1 MLLTKKNLLM
11 TDLEE
16 SQKITI
22 EGLHKEI
29 EVWKEKYFAQIKTD
43 EEWESYIKQSRE
55 DAKKQTKQTVLFW
68 ILGLLWFL
76 LVIYE
81 FKQ

>member
-1 MLLTKKNLLM
+1 M

-16 SQKITI
+16 SQKIKI

-29 EVWKEKYFAQIKTD
+29 EVWKEKYVAQIKTD

-55 DAKKQTKQTVLFW
+55 DAKKQSKQTVLFW

-76 LVIYE
+76 LVVYE
-81 FKQ
+81 FKR

>member
-55 DAKKQTKQTVLFW
+55 DAKKQSKQTVLFW

>member
-1 MLLTKKNLLM
+1 M

-29 EVWKEKYFAQIKTD
+29 KVWKEKYFVQIKTD

-55 DAKKQTKQTVLFW
+55 DAKKQSKQTVLFW

>member
-1 MLLTKKNLLM
+1 M

-29 EVWKEKYFAQIKTD
+29 EVWKEKYVAQIKTD

-55 DAKKQTKQTVLFW
+55 DAKKQSKQTVLFW

-76 LVIYE
+76 LIIYE
-81 FKQ
+81 LKQ

>member
-1 MLLTKKNLLM
+1 M

-16 SQKITI
+16 SQKIKI

-29 EVWKEKYFAQIKTD
+29 EVWKEKYVAQIKTD

-55 DAKKQTKQTVLFW
+55 DAKKQSKQTVLFW

-76 LVIYE
+76 LIVYE
-81 FKQ
+81 LKQ

>member
-1 MLLTKKNLLM
+1 M

-43 EEWESYIKQSRE
+43 EEWEVYIKESRE
-55 DAKKQTKQTVLFW
+55 QAQEQSKQKVLFW
-68 ILGLLWFL
+68 ILGFLWVL

-81 FKQ
+81 FKK

>member
-1 MLLTKKNLLM
+1 M

-16 SQKITI
+16 SQKIKI

-29 EVWKEKYFAQIKTD
+29 EVWKEKYVAQIKTD

-55 DAKKQTKQTVLFW
+55 DAKKQSKQTVLFW

-76 LVIYE
+76 LIIYE
-81 FKQ
+81 LKQ

>member
-1 MLLTKKNLLM
+1 M

-16 SQKITI
+16 SQKIKI

-29 EVWKEKYFAQIKTD
+29 EVWKEKYVAQIKTD

-55 DAKKQTKQTVLFW
+55 DAKKQSKQTVLFW
-68 ILGLLWFL
+68 ILGILWFL
-76 LVIYE
+76 LIIYE
-81 FKQ
+81 LKQ

>member
-1 MLLTKKNLLM
+1 M

-55 DAKKQTKQTVLFW
+55 DAKKQSKQTVLFW

-76 LVIYE
+76 LVVYE
-81 FKQ
+81 FKR

>member
-1 MLLTKKNLLM
+1 M

-43 EEWESYIKQSRE
+43 EEWEVYIKKSRE
-55 DAKKQTKQTVLFW
+55 QAQEQSTQKVLFW

>member
-1 MLLTKKNLLM
+1 M

-22 EGLHKEI
+22 EGLRKEI
-29 EVWKEKYFAQIKTD
+29 KVWKEKYFAQIKTD

-55 DAKKQTKQTVLFW
+55 DAKKQSKQTVLFW

>member
-1 MLLTKKNLLM
+1 M

-16 SQKITI
+16 SQKIKI

-29 EVWKEKYFAQIKTD
+29 EVWKEKYVAQIKTD

-55 DAKKQTKQTVLFW
+55 DAKKQSKQTVLFW

-76 LVIYE
+76 LIVYE

>member
-1 MLLTKKNLLM
+1 M

-43 EEWESYIKQSRE
+43 EQWESYIKQSRE
-55 DAKKQTKQTVLFW
+55 DAKKQSKQTVLFC

>member
-1 MLLTKKNLLM
+1 M

-29 EVWKEKYFAQIKTD
+29 KVWKEKYFAQIKTD

-55 DAKKQTKQTVLFW
+55 DAKKQSKQTVLFW

>member
-1 MLLTKKNLLM
+1 MAG
-11 TDLEE
+11 LENP
-16 SQKITI
+16 QKVQIKRL
-22 EGLHKEI
+22 EREV
-29 EVWKEKYFAQIKTD
+29 EVWKTKYFGQLKTD

-55 DAKKQTKQTVLFW
+55 DAKKQSKQTVLFC

>member
-1 MLLTKKNLLM
+1 M

-22 EGLHKEI
+22 EGLQKEI

-43 EEWESYIKQSRE
+43 EEWENYIKQSRE
-55 DAKKQTKQTVLFW
+55 DAKKQSKQTVLFW

-81 FKQ
+81 FQQ

>member
-1 MLLTKKNLLM
+1 M

-16 SQKITI
+16 SQKIKI

-29 EVWKEKYFAQIKTD
+29 EVWKEKYVAQIKTD

-55 DAKKQTKQTVLFW
+55 DAKKQRKQTVLFW

-76 LVIYE
+76 LIIYE
-81 FKQ
+81 LKQ

>member
-1 MLLTKKNLLM
+1 M

-22 EGLHKEI
+22 EGLQKEI

-43 EEWESYIKQSRE
+43 EEWENYIKQSRE
-55 DAKKQTKQTVLFW
+55 DAKKQSKQTVLFW

>member
-1 MLLTKKNLLM
+1 M

-16 SQKITI
+16 SQKIKI

-29 EVWKEKYFAQIKTD
+29 EVWKEKYVAQIKTD

-55 DAKKQTKQTVLFW
+55 GAKKQSKQTVLFW

-76 LVIYE
+76 LIVYE
-81 FKQ
+81 LKQ

>member
-1 MLLTKKNLLM
+1 M

-16 SQKITI
+16 SQKIKI

-29 EVWKEKYFAQIKTD
+29 EVWKEKYVAQIKTD

-55 DAKKQTKQTVLFW
+55 DAKKQSKQTVLFW

-81 FKQ
+81 FKK

>member
-1 MLLTKKNLLM
+1 M

-55 DAKKQTKQTVLFW
+55 DAKSKVSKQYYF
-68 ILGLLWFL
+68 GFL
-76 LVIYE
+76 AFFGFYL
-81 FKQ
+81 

>member
-1 MLLTKKNLLM
+1 MAG
-11 TDLEE
+11 LENP
-16 SQKITI
+16 QKVQIKRL
-22 EGLHKEI
+22 EREV
-29 EVWKEKYFAQIKTD
+29 EVWKTKYFGQLKTD

-55 DAKKQTKQTVLFW
+55 DAKKQSKQTVLFW

>member
-1 MLLTKKNLLM
+1 M

-16 SQKITI
+16 SQKIKI

-29 EVWKEKYFAQIKTD
+29 EVWKEKYVAQIKTD

-55 DAKKQTKQTVLFW
+55 DAKKQSKQTVLFW

>member
-22 EGLHKEI
+22 EGLHTEI
-29 EVWKEKYFAQIKTD
+29 EDWKEKYFAQIKTD
-43 EEWESYIKQSRE
+43 EEWERYSKQSRE
-55 DAKKQTKQTVLFW
+55 DAKKQSKQTVLFW

>member
-1 MLLTKKNLLM
+1 MAG
-11 TDLEE
+11 LENP
-16 SQKITI
+16 QKVQIKRL
-22 EGLHKEI
+22 EREV
-29 EVWKEKYFAQIKTD
+29 EVWKTKYFGQLKTD

-55 DAKKQTKQTVLFW
+55 DAKEQSKQKVLFW

-76 LVIYE
+76 LVVYE

>member
-1 MLLTKKNLLM
+1 M

-16 SQKITI
+16 SQKIKI

-29 EVWKEKYFAQIKTD
+29 EVWKEKYVAQIKTD

-55 DAKKQTKQTVLFW
+55 DAKKQSKQTVLFW
-68 ILGLLWFL
+68 ILGFLWFL
-76 LVIYE
+76 LIIYE
-81 FKQ
+81 LKQ

>member
-1 MLLTKKNLLM
+1 M

-22 EGLHKEI
+22 EGLRKEI

-55 DAKKQTKQTVLFW
+55 DAKKQSNQTVLFW